1 MSENVGSGGES
12 LATQRTD
19 RQRSPQDRARHT
31 VRRILDATI
40 TILVTEGEEAV
51 TIDRVMRET
60 GLSRGA
66 VYHHFAERDALVRAA
81 QFDRLA
87 QQPLGDID
95 ALRAAIRATSTPE
108 EFATIIGL
116 LAATI
121 CSSER
126 HPVRMVRAGV
136 MAATATH
143 ADLEHALQGL
153 ETSIA
158 DHLTDAI
165 REGQDRGLVTTSLEP
180 AAIGAVIEAVAFG
193 LLIVNFMNH
202 PPDREGLA
210 AAVTRAFC
218 AFLADAT

>member
-1 MSENVGSGGES
+1 MSEHIGGGGES
-12 LATQRTD
+12 LANQRAD

-40 TILVTEGEEAV
+40 DILVAEGEEAV

-95 ALRAAIRATSTPE
+95 ALRGAIRATSTPE
-108 EFATIIGL
+108 EFAAIIGL

-121 CSSER
+121 CSSDR
-126 HPVRMVRAGV
+126 HPVRTVRAGV

-143 ADLEHALQGL
+143 PDLEQALRGL

-158 DHLTDAI
+158 DHLADAI
-165 REGQDRGLVTTSLEP
+165 REGQDRGLITTSLDP
-180 AAIGAVIEAVAFG
+180 AAIGAFIEAVAFG
-193 LLIVNFMNH
+193 LLLVNFIDH
-202 PPDREGLA
+202 PPDRDALA

-218 AFLADAT
+218 AFLPDPT